1 MSLTSEFQELR
12 EGRKIPMGRRRDEN
26 RKGGTVQKQ
35 LRYLPSKNDIGICF
49 FLPPPYVRIEEMR
62 CNILCCGWAAKTASQ
77 QLRHGFLYP
86 RPLLLLLDPRANEA
100 AAAAVQ
106 LVRQRAHL
114 SRFIHRQRQQ
124 KRRGPKK
131 ELASAA
137 AALVAT

>member
-1 MSLTSEFQELR
+1 MTLAFAFSSPLHT
-12 EGRKIPMGRRRDEN
+12 
-26 RKGGTVQKQ
+26 
-35 LRYLPSKNDIGICF
+35 Y
-49 FLPPPYVRIEEMR
+49 IEEMR
-62 CNILCCGWAAKTASQ
+62 CNILCGCKKKASQ

-137 AALVAT
+137 AVLVAT

>member
-1 MSLTSEFQELR
+1 
-12 EGRKIPMGRRRDEN
+12 
-26 RKGGTVQKQ
+26 
-35 LRYLPSKNDIGICF
+35 
-49 FLPPPYVRIEEMR
+49 MR

-106 LVRQRAHL
+106 LVRRRAHL
-114 SRFIHRQRQQ
+114 SRFIHQQ

>member
-1 MSLTSEFQELR
+1 MKI
-12 EGRKIPMGRRRDEN
+12 GR
-26 RKGGTVQKQ
+26 GGTVQKQ

-49 FLPPPYVRIEEMR
+49 FLPPPYVHIEEMR

-106 LVRQRAHL
+106 LVRRRAHL
-114 SRFIHRQRQQ
+114 SRFFHKPRQQ
-124 KRRGPKK
+124 KPRGPKK

>member
-86 RPLLLLLDPRANEA
+86 RALLLLLDPRAQMNAPPFNLCADE
-100 AAAAVQ
+100 
-106 LVRQRAHL
+106 RI
-114 SRFIHRQRQQ
+114 SPGFHRQRQQ